1 MTETAR
7 ATATVAAAPVAVQ
20 GSSAAELRIGAEVVP
35 GTLATAI
42 VVGEMMEAFGRPLR
56 LSWTLRAVAVL
67 RSCQHISRERMW

>member
-35 GTLATAI
+35 GTLATAM
-42 VVGEMMEAFGRPLR
+42 VGEEMMEAFGRPLR
-56 LSWTLRAVAVL
+56 LSWTFRAVAVL
-67 RSCQHISRERMW
+67 RSCSRMS